1 MTTTLR
7 PGMTSASV
15 RLLQQ
20 RLKVVGTFDYPK
32 TTNFYGNYTR
42 EAVSQFERR
51 NHLKVDGIA
60 DPAMQA
66 LLEKKA
72 AAAKAPAAP
81 VTPGTWQTAAEPAH
95 DYSKVTFRG
104 VKMNVRT
111 QQMLLR
117 AEKYAKAMGVK
128 VPFVLP
134 QGSYN
139 PGGVT
144 QSGGTHDRGGAL
156 DIRTRDHSAR
166 GVVLMVKALRQAGFA
181 AWSRDSRDGFAPH
194 IHAIAIGDRQ
204 LSDAAANQ
212 VKSYFAGRNG
222 LRNQAPDRDRGT
234 AGRPVPNWAR
244 RYD

>member
-20 RLKVVGTFDYPK
+20 RLKAVGTFDYPK
-32 TTNFYGNYTR
+32 TTTFYGNYTR
-42 EAVSQFERR
+42 EAVSQFERQ

-66 LLEKKA
+66 LLAKKA
-72 AAAKAPAAP
+72 AAATAPAAP
-81 VTPGTWQTAAEPAH
+81 VTPGTWQTAAEPGH
-95 DYSKVTFRG
+95 DYRKVTFRG

-139 PGGVT
+139 PGGVAA
-144 QSGGTHDRGGAL
+144 SGHTHDGGGAL
-156 DIRTRDHSAR
+156 DIRTRDHSPR

-181 AWSRDSRDGFAPH
+181 A
-194 IHAIAIGDRQ
+194 
-204 LSDAAANQ
+204 
-212 VKSYFAGRNG
+212 
-222 LRNQAPDRDRGT
+222 
-234 AGRPVPNWAR
+234 
-244 RYD
+244 

>member
-15 RLLQQ
+15 RVLQQ
-20 RLKVVGTFDYPK
+20 RLKAVGTFDYPK
-32 TTNFYGNYTR
+32 ATGFYGGYTR

-66 LLEKKA
+66 LLAKKA
-72 AAAKAPAAP
+72 AGTKAPAKPA
-81 VTPGTWQTAAEPAH
+81 TWQTAAEPAH
-95 DYSKVTFRG
+95 DYRRVNFRG
-104 VKMNVRT
+104 VTVNVRT

-128 VPFVLP
+128 VPFGLA

-156 DIRTRDHSAR
+156 DIRTRDHSPG

-181 AWSRDSRDGFAPH
+181 AWSRDSRDGFSPH
-194 IHAIAIGDRQ
+194 IHAVAIGDRQ
-204 LSDAAANQ
+204 LSAAAANQ
-212 VKSYFAGRNG
+212 VQSYFAGRNG
-222 LRNQAPDRDRGT
+222 LRNNAPDRDRAT
-234 AGRPVPNWAR
+234 AGRPIPNWAR